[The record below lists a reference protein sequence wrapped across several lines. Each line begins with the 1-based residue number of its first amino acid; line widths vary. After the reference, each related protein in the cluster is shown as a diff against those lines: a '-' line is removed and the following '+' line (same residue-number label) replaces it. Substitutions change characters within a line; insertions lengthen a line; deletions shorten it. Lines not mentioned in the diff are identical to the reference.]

1 MARNDSRRQDS
12 PRQETLSPS
21 DVRLII
27 VDGHSE
33 TLVAQA
39 RVIGQD
45 LAKARLEMTQIRN
58 IFGEVRQIEMN
69 WPRQVKNERDQEKAD
84 RAYRQLLLLK
94 PKLAYQASRKRTVAK
109 LQDAL
114 VPAIDAV
121 EHDRKRFQ
129 NFVDFFEAI
138 LGYYTDKERR

>member
-1 MARNDSRRQDS
+1 MARNDSWRQDS

-21 DVRLII
+21 NVRLII

-39 RVIGQD
+39 KVIGQD
-45 LAKARLEMTQIRN
+45 LARSGLEMTQIRN

-69 WPRQVKNERDQEKAD
+69 WPKQVKNERDQQKSD
-84 RAYRQLLLLK
+84 QAYRQLLLLK
-94 PKLAYQASRKRTVAK
+94 PKLAYQTSRKRTVAMLK
-109 LQDAL
+109 DAL

-138 LGYYTDKERR
+138 LGYYTDKGGR